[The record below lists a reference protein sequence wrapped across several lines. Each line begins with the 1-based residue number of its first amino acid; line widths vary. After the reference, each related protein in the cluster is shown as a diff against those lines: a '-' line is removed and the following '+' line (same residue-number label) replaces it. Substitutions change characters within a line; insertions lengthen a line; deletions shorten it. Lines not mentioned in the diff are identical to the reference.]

1 MTLIRSR
8 GRTLGGVGFLAL
20 LLTLTLAACDEAQQ
34 AGGPAAAPPPAVTVQ
49 PVERREI
56 LETVE
61 FLGKVDAIDR
71 VELRAR
77 VQGEL
82 MERRFT
88 EGAAVQQGQ
97 IVFIIDPAPFQ
108 ASVDLAQANLSSA
121 QAVQV
126 ETAAALARA
135 ETLIARGNISEA
147 ALDEARA
154 AALQADASVQARQAE
169 IATAEIQLGYT
180 RIIAPI
186 AGLMGRS
193 EFSVGNLI
201 GPESDVLATV
211 TSMDPIYVLFTVS
224 ERDIVTWRQQ
234 AVAEQQEQHLGD
246 IRVRLRLNN
255 GTLFEQEGQLNFVA
269 SEVDATTGTVEVRA
283 EFPNPNRILLP
294 DQFVTVLISGQ
305 EPEDRLVV
313 PQAAIQQD
321 QQGRFVLSVD
331 ADNLVQVRRVTMGT
345 RDGSDWVVEGGLDE
359 GELII
364 VEGMQRVRPGAEVTP
379 TGTGAQAGTPG

>member
-1 MTLIRSR
+1 MISIRSR
-8 GRTLGGVGFLAL
+8 GRALGGVGCLAL
-20 LLTLTLAACDEAQQ
+20 TLALALAACDEPQQ
-34 AGGPAAAPPPAVTVQ
+34 AGGQAAAPPPAVTVQ